1 MKYFHTDHIG
11 SVQVVT
17 DQAGTVVERLSYDVF
32 GKRRNTNGLDDA
44 GNITLGN
51 QIKGQAPHR
60 GYTGHEMLEETALVH
75 MNGRIYDPAL
85 GRVLSAD
92 PIIQAPFNSQS
103 YNRYSYVMNNPLAL
117 TDPSGYNWITSALRG
132 AIFGIFSLVP
142 SIGDRIDHYFAN
154 NKLGQFLLNV
164 GLSYIG
170 PGGAALSSAYLT
182 AVQGGSDSDIF
193 MAGLKS
199 GVTAYAFYLAG
210 GVGDADS
217 AARYAAHAGA
227 GCLSGY
233 ASGDGCGRGAASAV
247 AGKWATNNIPGD
259 WDKYSRGVAAVVA
272 GGATSALGG
281 GKFWNGA
288 ATAAYGYILNCLAHE
303 CLQHYVEGSG
313 TPMQAGFSELGADNV
328 GPDRFRQYRALVTN
342 EDLPDGTYTVK
353 DTAPWQ
359 TQSLNA
365 RAAYGRVILQLDG
378 VLTVS
383 QGEYSFAGT
392 ISARPDKYDFDQ
404 QPWGQRTN
412 AGEIST
418 RIGAMLPGKPFLNL
432 FSGNKSVS
440 SSGWLWPF

>member
-142 SIGDRIDHYFAN
+142 SIGDKIDHYFAN
-154 NKLGQFLLNV
+154 NKLGQFLLNAT
-164 GLSYIG
+164 LTYIG
-170 PGGAALSSAYLT
+170 GPAGAALSSAYLT
-182 AVQGGSDSDIF
+182 GAQGGSDSDIF

-233 ASGDGCGRGAASAV
+233 ANGEGCGRGAASAV
-247 AGKWATNNIPGD
+247 AGKWTTNYTDGNFIAT
-259 WDKYSRGVAAVVA
+259 VVA
-272 GGATSALGG
+272 GGAVSVLGG
-281 GKFWNGA
+281 GKFSNGV
-288 ATAAYGYILNCLAHE
+288 H
-303 CLQHYVEGSG
+303 LQR
-313 TPMQAGFSELGADNV
+313 LG
-328 GPDRFRQYRALVTN
+328 
-342 EDLPDGTYTVK
+342 
-353 DTAPWQ
+353 
-359 TQSLNA
+359 
-365 RAAYGRVILQLDG
+365 
-378 VLTVS
+378 
-383 QGEYSFAGT
+383 
-392 ISARPDKYDFDQ
+392 IS
-404 QPWGQRTN
+404 
-412 AGEIST
+412 
-418 RIGAMLPGKPFLNL
+418 
-432 FSGNKSVS
+432 
-440 SSGWLWPF
+440 